1 MIMCAEIQQDIYK
14 VVENRAN
21 LSGDPM
27 LTNFTIY
34 SSKKILRSVK
44 KSELAGFVGGFGSEA
59 KQFLNDNVDER
70 DVSIYNNAVDNRHN
84 VAHGPG
90 SRTTFRELEE
100 AIEIA
105 KKLIGLIAASLSL
118 QENEVS

>member
-1 MIMCAEIQQDIYK
+1 
-14 VVENRAN
+14 
-21 LSGDPM
+21 M